1 VAVPLLLGIAFV
13 AMHLTETALR
23 DTATARANGER
34 QALEG
39 ALDRLS
45 HLPVAIA
52 DHPDVIA
59 LLTASDG
66 ASSAALARRVDSY
79 LERVANAA
87 NASLLYVIDERGLT
101 RAASNHRTP
110 NSLVGNDY
118 AFRPYF
124 REAMSDG
131 ASRYFAIGVTS
142 GEAGNYFSHAVRQ
155 GGETLG
161 VVVVKVELESLQ
173 RQWQGGDGTLLLL
186 DQYGVSVLASRP
198 AWRFRTLATLGDDAR
213 GAFAE
218 QRKYGPHALEPLGGQ
233 RETGADGRLR
243 RLVLDGTDWLVAE
256 RTLARRDWRLL
267 HLVDRAPVR
276 RDGLVAAATS
286 LLVGGLAAVGVLYVR
301 ARRRQRQLA
310 LAAREAQR
318 MRELNLRLEGEVAER
333 QRTEEELRAAQG
345 ELIRTSRLTALGQ
358 MSTAIAHEVNQPL
371 SAIRTFSA
379 SARLLI
385 DRERPRDARANL
397 DEIDELTDRLATLTG
412 DLKVFARKPDA
423 VVEGAVGQGL
433 AALHPLVGGAVD
445 LGACIAVAAR
455 RLEGPLAEA
464 GARLDID
471 APGDA
476 VLVPGSALRI
486 EQVLSNLFANAI
498 DATRDGDGTPVIQ
511 VSLGIDFESDEAVLR
526 VRDNGPGLD
535 AEALEHLFDP
545 FFTTKPVG
553 QGVGLGLAIAYGIVQ
568 EMGGRLRVRNVDDGG
583 ALFSLRLPMHGL
595 RQALAS

>member
-1 VAVPLLLGIAFV
+1 
-13 AMHLTETALR
+13 
-23 DTATARANGER
+23 
-34 QALEG
+34 
-39 ALDRLS
+39 
-45 HLPVAIA
+45 
-52 DHPDVIA
+52 
-59 LLTASDG
+59 
-66 ASSAALARRVDSY
+66 
-79 LERVANAA
+79 
-87 NASLLYVIDERGLT
+87 
-101 RAASNHRTP
+101 
-110 NSLVGNDY
+110 
-118 AFRPYF
+118 
-124 REAMSDG
+124 
-131 ASRYFAIGVTS
+131 
-142 GEAGNYFSHAVRQ
+142 
-155 GGETLG
+155 
-161 VVVVKVELESLQ
+161 
-173 RQWQGGDGTLLLL
+173 
-186 DQYGVSVLASRP
+186 
-198 AWRFRTLATLGDDAR
+198 
-213 GAFAE
+213 
-218 QRKYGPHALEPLGGQ
+218 
-233 RETGADGRLR
+233 
-243 RLVLDGTDWLVAE
+243 
-256 RTLARRDWRLL
+256 
-267 HLVDRAPVR
+267 
-276 RDGLVAAATS
+276 
-286 LLVGGLAAVGVLYVR
+286 
-301 ARRRQRQLA
+301 
-310 LAAREAQR
+310 
-318 MRELNLRLEGEVAER
+318 MRELNRRLEGEVAER